1 MRRISLNEV
10 TDDMTLAKPIY
21 QGTKLILQTGV
32 AGIPKYKEKLNNV
45 GIFPY
50 MSTILSLMISQF
62 LTWYVNRPEKNAR
75 QPCVLSAITCA
86 SRAIFMSRSWM
97 RS

>member
-62 LTWYVNRPEKNAR
+62 LTWYVNRPEKMQGN
-75 QPCVLSAITCA
+75 LA
-86 SRAIFMSRSWM
+86 SCLRSPAPAGQF
-97 RS
+97 S